1 MVLGSQVL
9 LRNVSEHQLADFLP
23 RANLSTTPFSMSI
36 SQKESLNLICHDKNC
51 LLWFCLYLQ
60 HLLLGF
66 AFWFGRPCRPLVRS
80 IFEGSSSLSFWSFFD
95 LRTKVV
101 MDLNISSTLML
112 SLAEVSKSWIP
123 IWSANLRASSVR
135 TTCKVAVASLSWRK
149 KASFQN
155 LSVRVVIL
163 VAHQNSVDDVTVGI
177 DLMEPPRQ
185 IYIMKPPEHLDLN
198 TYLYIWL
205 YQLRWRG
212 WDLPFDVSKA
222 LSWAD
227 VIDNNHAMS
236 STIVCWCDCAEPLL
250 QDIKI
255 FPFHFLLTL
264 LSSFLFAKNFP
275 TCPAVSQIWSFT
287 RSPLISIVR
296 ILKSTPAV
304 NANFKITKYKE
315 IKGYLVFKLHL

>member
-1 MVLGSQVL
+1 M
-9 LRNVSEHQLADFLP
+9 
-23 RANLSTTPFSMSI
+23 T
-36 SQKESLNLICHDKNC
+36 KNC

-135 TTCKVAVASLSWRK
+135 TTCNVVVASLSWRK

-177 DLMEPPRQ
+177 DLMEPPEQ
-185 IYIMKPPEHLDLN
+185 TYNIQPGHLDLN
-198 TYLYIWL
+198 TYLYIYL

-236 STIVCWCDCAEPLL
+236 STIVCWGDCAEPLL
-250 QDIKI
+250 QNIKMVKWPKLDLSISHYLI
-255 FPFHFLLTL
+255 FAFISDLL
-264 LSSFLFAKNFP
+264 
-275 TCPAVSQIWSFT
+275 TCPAVSQIWSLT

-296 ILKSTPAV
+296 ILKSTPAIKT
-304 NANFKITKYKE
+304 NFKVTKYK
-315 IKGYLVFKLHL
+315 

>member
-80 IFEGSSSLSFWSFFD
+80 IFEGSSSLSFWSFLD

-123 IWSANLRASSVR
+123 IWSANLRASSVS
-135 TTCKVAVASLSWRK
+135 TTFTEIVKSHNC
-149 KASFQN
+149 F
-155 LSVRVVIL
+155 IC
-163 VAHQNSVDDVTVGI
+163 
-177 DLMEPPRQ
+177 
-185 IYIMKPPEHLDLN
+185 
-198 TYLYIWL
+198 
-205 YQLRWRG
+205 
-212 WDLPFDVSKA
+212 
-222 LSWAD
+222 
-227 VIDNNHAMS
+227 S
-236 STIVCWCDCAEPLL
+236 ST
-250 QDIKI
+250 
-255 FPFHFLLTL
+255 FLSG
-264 LSSFLFAKNFP
+264 SSFLLP
-275 TCPAVSQIWSFT
+275 T
-287 RSPLISIVR
+287 R
-296 ILKSTPAV
+296 ILLTTSQFAS
-304 NANFKITKYKE
+304 ISWSHLE
-315 IKGYLVFKLHL
+315 VFNH

>member
-80 IFEGSSSLSFWSFFD
+80 IFEGSSSRSFWSFFD

-135 TTCKVAVASLSWRK
+135 TTCKVEMASLSYRK

-163 VAHQNSVDDVTVGI
+163 VAHQNPVDDVTVGI
-177 DLMEPPRQ
+177 DLMEPPGQ

-198 TYLYIWL
+198 TYLYICL

-212 WDLPFDVSKA
+212 WNLPFDVSKA

-250 QDIKI
+250 QNIELVKC
-255 FPFHFLLTL
+255 PKTE
-264 LSSFLFAKNFP
+264 LS
-275 TCPAVSQIWSFT
+275 
-287 RSPLISIVR
+287 IS
-296 ILKSTPAV
+296 A
-304 NANFKITKYKE
+304 
-315 IKGYLVFKLHL
+315 G